1 MIRIIHVKG
10 GIWFCPP
17 NSDKKKPERETK
29 CQETITTGAHQGFEG
44 SNAATTDHFAVLHSP
59 TTVTTR
65 LAARLDTVS
74 PIGEEMIVQTSG
86 TVGQS
91 CSYIL
96 RLLLQ
101 WGIHWSATISIYWY
115 FHLIKDFMSFWN
127 LSNIQYI
134 FSSSA
139 IAKKNTVSNQ
149 IATCRTPKIPKGTS
163 FSSFLSVNSCPDVVD
178 PNGASLMLGFSLR
191 RFLTLGGG
199 LNCLDS
205 RLYKRCCTVY
215 YGIYIPTFTI
225 QTNQM

>member
-1 MIRIIHVKG
+1 MHLLGWYASSTLKG
-10 GIWFCPP
+10 GF
-17 NSDKKKPERETK
+17 DFAHQTLTKKKTERETK

-74 PIGEEMIVQTSG
+74 PTGEEMIVQTSG

-139 IAKKNTVSNQ
+139 IAKKKHGFQSDCYLPYPKNPQRHLIQFVFVGEQLSW
-149 IATCRTPKIPKGTS
+149 CRGSKRCISDVGILT
-163 FSSFLSVNSCPDVVD
+163 SSF
-178 PNGASLMLGFSLR
+178 PNVGRWVKL
-191 RFLTLGGG
+191 
-199 LNCLDS
+199 S
-205 RLYKRCCTVY
+205 RL
-215 YGIYIPTFTI
+215 
-225 QTNQM
+225 